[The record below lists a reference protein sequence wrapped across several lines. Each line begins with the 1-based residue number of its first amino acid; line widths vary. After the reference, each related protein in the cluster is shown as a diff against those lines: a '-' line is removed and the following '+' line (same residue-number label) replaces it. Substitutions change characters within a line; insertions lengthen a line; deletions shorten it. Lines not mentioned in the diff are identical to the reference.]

1 MKKKKRIYL
10 ETSIISHLDAP
21 DRPDREAETLRL
33 WNEIKAG
40 KFEVV
45 LGEPVFL
52 EISDCKTAKRFFMA
66 EEIESIDYER
76 IDKDEVAETLAIEY
90 ISRGGLPSRSAVDAL
105 HIALATL
112 ANCDCV
118 VSWNCKH
125 IVTLRALGAVNE
137 VNRERGLKMMG
148 LLTPE
153 SVKGDD
159 DEF

>member
-1 MKKKKRIYL
+1 
-10 ETSIISHLDAP
+10 
-21 DRPDREAETLRL
+21 
-33 WNEIKAG
+33 
-40 KFEVV
+40 
-45 LGEPVFL
+45 
-52 EISDCKTAKRFFMA
+52 
-66 EEIESIDYER
+66 
-76 IDKDEVAETLAIEY
+76 LAITACPTADLGAGE
-90 ISRGGLPSRSAVDAL
+90 LPDAL

-137 VNRERGLKMMG
+137 VNRERGLKMIG